1 MAGEHCVPR
10 GPVLDWAS
18 LGSAGSADIP
28 ALSDI
33 GHTLLTT
40 SGRAALYQAL
50 VASALPVGGR
60 VLVPTYHCP
69 TMVAPVLSAGGR
81 AVFYPIDG
89 GGLPNLDLIP
99 AEAAETAH
107 AMVVAHFFGR
117 TQSLL
122 AVRRWCDDRRIV
134 LIEDCAH
141 SFFGM
146 AGDRPVGQWG
156 DYAVASLTKFFPV
169 PEAGLLV
176 SATRPLPQPLA
187 RQGAKA
193 QIKGVVDVFEQSQRA
208 RRLQGMGSALNWV
221 FRMKNARR
229 GAGGSKGL
237 AGSPPDLM
245 QGCDMARVQQAPLAI
260 SRWLYLHAARSRIV
274 ALRRAHHEQL
284 RSALQHA
291 VGAKVLFNSANGG
304 APYAL
309 ALWVDKPEPVYEGL
323 RARGM
328 PVARWDRF
336 WHGTP
341 ALAGDQGAEWRT
353 HVLQLLCHQD
363 LKTEE
368 VARMAT
374 VVHELLE
381 HA

>member
-1 MAGEHCVPR
+1 MASEHCVPR

-18 LGSAGSADIP
+18 LGSARCADIP

-33 GHTLLTT
+33 GQPLLTT

-50 VASALPVGGR
+50 LASELPAGGR

-69 TMVAPVLSAGGR
+69 TMVAPVLRAGGQ

-89 GGLPNLDLIP
+89 GGLPNLDLIA

-146 AGDRPVGQWG
+146 AGDRPVGLWG

-176 SATRPLPQPLA
+176 SATRPLPRPLA
-187 RQGAKA
+187 RQSAKA
-193 QIKGVVDVFEQSQRA
+193 QIKGVVDVFEQSHRA

-221 FRMKNARR
+221 FKMKNARR
-229 GAGGSKGL
+229 SSGAFKGL
-237 AGSPPDLM
+237 AEMPPDPM
-245 QGCDMARVQQAPLAI
+245 QGCDMARVQQAPLSI
-260 SRWLYLHAARSRIV
+260 SRWLYRHAARSRIV

-284 RSALQHA
+284 RSALKDA
-291 VGAKVLFNSANGG
+291 VGAKVLFNGASGG

-309 ALWVDKPEPVYEGL
+309 ALWVDQPEPVYEGL

-328 PVARWDRF
+328 PVARWDQF

-341 ALAGDQGAEWRT
+341 ALAGDQGARWRT

-363 LKTEE
+363 LKTDE
-368 VARMAT
+368 VARMAA
-374 VVHELLE
+374 VVHELLGRP
-381 HA
+381 